1 MEEEITRFVS
11 YGFDIE
17 PFGSGSYVIRAV
29 PAVLSG
35 LNVEKLIRSALS
47 EREQE
52 CSVSALSEAQGRIA
66 ARLACHAAIKIHNPL
81 APEKMRFLLEQ
92 LWRARQPTVCPHGRP
107 TSLRVGLTQIEKRFG
122 RI

>member
-1 MEEEITRFVS
+1 MEEEFTRFVS
-11 YGFDIE
+11 FGFDIE

-35 LNVEKLIRSALS
+35 QNAEKLIRSALS

-52 CSVSALSEAQGRIA
+52 CPVSAIAEAQGRIA
-66 ARLACHAAIKIHNPL
+66 ARLACHAAIKIHNTL
-81 APEKMRFLLEQ
+81 ALEKMRFILER
-92 LWRARQPTVCPHGRP
+92 LWKARQPTVCPHGRP
-107 TSLRVGLTQIEKRFG
+107 TTLRVGLTQIEKRFG